1 MGFLLLDCHK
11 NKQKNHLHGLN
22 TWNQPHLSYLSLVNL
37 CNFPAMQQ
45 YASQGEDCSVTILRN
60 NVFKC
65 CSYITKPSYF
75 FLFYFSFLRQTNK
88 THVTNTAD
96 LKLVT
101 KLVLFVLQVY
111 IYIRE
116 KGSFKKHLQTLFR
129 KLKSIKMAIIM
140 QGYSMIFISYLLV
153 IYRW

>member
-1 MGFLLLDCHK
+1 MLQLYYQTQLFL
-11 NKQKNHLHGLN
+11 
-22 TWNQPHLSYLSLVNL
+22 P
-37 CNFPAMQQ
+37 
-45 YASQGEDCSVTILRN
+45 
-60 NVFKC
+60 
-65 CSYITKPSYF
+65 F
-75 FLFYFSFLRQTNK
+75 FFFSFLRQTNK

>member
-1 MGFLLLDCHK
+1 MLQLYYQTQLFL
-11 NKQKNHLHGLN
+11 
-22 TWNQPHLSYLSLVNL
+22 P
-37 CNFPAMQQ
+37 
-45 YASQGEDCSVTILRN
+45 
-60 NVFKC
+60 
-65 CSYITKPSYF
+65 F
-75 FLFYFSFLRQTNK
+75 FFFFSFLRQTNK

-111 IYIRE
+111 VRE
-116 KGSFKKHLQTLFR
+116 KGSFNKHLQALFR

>member
-1 MGFLLLDCHK
+1 MLQLYYQTQLFL
-11 NKQKNHLHGLN
+11 
-22 TWNQPHLSYLSLVNL
+22 P
-37 CNFPAMQQ
+37 
-45 YASQGEDCSVTILRN
+45 
-60 NVFKC
+60 
-65 CSYITKPSYF
+65 F
-75 FLFYFSFLRQTNK
+75 FFFFSFLRQTNK

>member
-1 MGFLLLDCHK
+1 MLQLYYQTQLFL
-11 NKQKNHLHGLN
+11 
-22 TWNQPHLSYLSLVNL
+22 P
-37 CNFPAMQQ
+37 
-45 YASQGEDCSVTILRN
+45 
-60 NVFKC
+60 
-65 CSYITKPSYF
+65 F
-75 FLFYFSFLRQTNK
+75 FFFSFLRQTNK

-153 IYRW
+153 IYR